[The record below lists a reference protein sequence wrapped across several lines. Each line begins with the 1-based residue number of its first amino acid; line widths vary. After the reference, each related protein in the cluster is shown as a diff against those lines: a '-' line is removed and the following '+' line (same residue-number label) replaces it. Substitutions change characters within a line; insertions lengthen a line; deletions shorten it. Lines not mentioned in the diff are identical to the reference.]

1 MANDLRSF
9 QLQLDRAFAEK
20 VEGRVTQVT
29 RWVALEA
36 LRRVVMK
43 TPVRDGRARGSW
55 QVAVSVRPTGEV
67 DILDKDGGPTIAEG
81 SREIAQV
88 GPNEVIF
95 IASNLP
101 YIERLEG
108 GYSQQA
114 PQGMVATTI
123 AELQAFFAS
132 IPADRPIPNP

>member
-1 MANDLRSF
+1 MANDLRGF
-9 QLQLDRAFAEK
+9 QIQLDRAYERK
-20 VEGRVTQVT
+20 VEQRVHAVT

-43 TPVRDGRARGSW
+43 TPVDTGRARGSW

-67 DILDKDGGPTIAEG
+67 DIYDKYGGLTIAEG

-88 GPNEVIF
+88 GPNEVIY

-123 AELQAFFAS
+123 AELQAFFSS
-132 IPADRPIPNP
+132 IPADRPIP

>member
-9 QLQLDRAFAEK
+9 QLQLDRAYERK
-20 VEGRVTQVT
+20 VEQRVAQVT

-43 TPVRDGRARGSW
+43 TPVDTGRARGSW

-67 DILDKDGGPTIAEG
+67 DIYDKDGGQTIAEG

-88 GPNEVIF
+88 GPNEVIY
-95 IASNLP
+95 IASNLS
-101 YIERLEG
+101 YILPLEEG
-108 GYSQQA
+108 HSRQA
-114 PQGMVATTI
+114 PNGMVATTI
-123 AELQAFFAS
+123 SELQAFFAN
-132 IPADRPIPNP
+132 IPADQPIP

>member
-1 MANDLRSF
+1 MANDLRGF
-9 QLQLDRAFAEK
+9 QLQLDRAYERK
-20 VEGRVTQVT
+20 VEQRVHATT
-29 RWVALEA
+29 RLVALEA

-43 TPVRDGRARGSW
+43 TPVDTGRARGSW

-67 DILDKDGGPTIAEG
+67 DIYDKYGGLTIAEG

-88 GPNEVIF
+88 GPNEVIY

-108 GYSQQA
+108 GHSQQA

-123 AELQAFFAS
+123 AELQAFFSS
-132 IPADRPIPNP
+132 IPADRPIP

>member
-9 QLQLDRAFAEK
+9 QLQLDRAYERK
-20 VEGRVTQVT
+20 VEQRVAQVT

-43 TPVRDGRARGSW
+43 TPVDTGRARGSW

-67 DILDKDGGPTIAEG
+67 DIYDKDGGATIAEG

-88 GPNEVIF
+88 GPYETIY
-95 IASNLP
+95 IASNLS
-101 YIERLEG
+101 YILPLEEG
-108 GYSQQA
+108 HSRQA
-114 PQGMVATTI
+114 PNGMVATTI
-123 AELQAFFAS
+123 SELQAFFSS
-132 IPADRPIPNP
+132 IPADRDI